1 MEASSSVVPESL
13 PVNHDMASERVAKV
27 FCLV

>member
-1 MEASSSVVPESL
+1 METSYSVVPESL
-13 PVNHDMASERVAKV
+13 PVNHDLASERVAKV

>member
-1 MEASSSVVPESL
+1 METSYSVVPESL
-13 PVNHDMASERVAKV
+13 SVNHDLARERVAKV